1 MTTTQRLARDLP
13 DILDELAAGPYPDY
27 IDDVLAISAVRRQ
40 RPRWTF
46 PERWLPMA
54 DVASRPA
61 LAPRLPWRTIA
72 VALLILALIVGAAI
86 AYVGAQRRLPPA
98 FGLAA
103 NGLIAY
109 AAGGDIHTVDPQTGI
124 DHIVISGAEDDT
136 NPIWSLDGSQFV
148 FERKESGATGAGR
161 LMVAG
166 ADGDPV
172 TVVTPEPLLQLA
184 PTFSPNGVELLI
196 EAYVDGEHALFIA
209 NADGRAMRRLDVG
222 MDATWASYRPPD
234 GRQVLFLGTEGPTGS
249 TGIFVVDVASGNV
262 QTVIEPD
269 PSREFAYPAFSPDG
283 SMITYTVE
291 SGPEVHV
298 AMADGSGDRVLDL
311 DPDSTFSA
319 GTWSNEG
326 TRIFACAFAK
336 TGRDTDYV
344 AVVAEVNTPGRLVH
358 LRRPANA
365 TWACAAR
372 WAPDDTAI
380 LAIPGSA
387 SNQVLPPMLWDPLT
401 GAARPVPRDAD
412 GTWQRVAP

>member
-1 MTTTQRLARDLP
+1 
-13 DILDELAAGPYPDY
+13 
-27 IDDVLAISAVRRQ
+27 
-40 RPRWTF
+40 
-46 PERWLPMA
+46 
-54 DVASRPA
+54 
-61 LAPRLPWRTIA
+61 
-72 VALLILALIVGAAI
+72 
-86 AYVGAQRRLPPA
+86 
-98 FGLAA
+98 
-103 NGLIAY
+103 
-109 AAGGDIHTVDPQTGI
+109 
-124 DHIVISGAEDDT
+124 
-136 NPIWSLDGSQFV
+136 
-148 FERKESGATGAGR
+148 
-161 LMVAG
+161 MVAG
-166 ADGDPV
+166 ADGDSI
-172 TVVTPEPLLQLA
+172 TVVTPEPLLELA

-358 LRRPANA
+358 LQRPANA

-387 SNQVLPPMLWDPLT
+387 TNQILPPMLWDPLT